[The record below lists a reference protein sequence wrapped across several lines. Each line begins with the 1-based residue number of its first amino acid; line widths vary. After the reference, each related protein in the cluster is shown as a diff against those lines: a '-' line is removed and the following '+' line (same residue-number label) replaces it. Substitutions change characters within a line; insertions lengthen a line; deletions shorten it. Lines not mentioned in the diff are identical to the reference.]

1 MEQKSKYIEFSEE
14 ADSVCLELDDNS
26 KVWHTP
32 TEKVKKFI
40 GRIEEGSEVVFALDR
55 DNNLSFIQ
63 GAENGILK
71 KAIKQEKPAQNGN
84 DFTRLAALKNAT
96 NLVIAKGGDQVR
108 EQSVLEI
115 ANKFLE
121 FLEAA

>member
-32 TEKVKKFI
+32 TDKVKKFI
-40 GRIEEGSEVVFALDR
+40 GRIEEGSEVVFSLDR

-63 GAENGILK
+63 GAENGVPK
-71 KAIKQEKPAQNGN
+71 KAIKQEKLAQNGN
-84 DFTRLAALKNAT
+84 EYDRLAALKNAT

-108 EQSVLEI
+108 EQNVLEI